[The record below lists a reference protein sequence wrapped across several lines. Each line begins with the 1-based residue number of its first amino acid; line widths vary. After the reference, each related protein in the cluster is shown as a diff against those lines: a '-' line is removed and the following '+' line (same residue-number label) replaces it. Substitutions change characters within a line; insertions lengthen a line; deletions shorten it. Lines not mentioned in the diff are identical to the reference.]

1 MPNIAYRIRRR
12 DIRRFGLGAVTIFE
26 NPRGEAPFPDD
37 DPMRNSDELGIGEF
51 HARTGVAIVEQYV
64 DARGVELLIQG
75 IGRLLDASRLLVID
89 RHQDDLERRDR
100 LRPENTVCIVILIEC
115 FGYDERDTKDA

>member
-37 DPMRNSDELGIGEF
+37 DPMRNSDEPGIGEF

-64 DARGVELLIQG
+64 DAGGVELLIQG
-75 IGRLLDASRLLVID
+75 IGRLLDAGRLLVID
-89 RHQDDLERRDR
+89 RHQAHLERRDR
-100 LRPENTVCIVILIEC
+100 LRPKNTVVTGIVYEAC
-115 FGYDERDTKDA
+115 GDDAV